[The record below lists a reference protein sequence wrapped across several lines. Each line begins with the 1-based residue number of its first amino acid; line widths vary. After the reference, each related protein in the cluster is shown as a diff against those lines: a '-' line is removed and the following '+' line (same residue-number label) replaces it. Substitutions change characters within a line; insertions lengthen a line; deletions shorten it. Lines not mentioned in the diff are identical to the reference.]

1 MDCCSYSQTLC
12 FPSPILATTT
22 LLFLTLSSIL
32 ILLQR
37 RRRRE
42 SNTSAGA
49 SPPPPPGPTKLPIIG
64 NLHQLAGSSLPHYR
78 LRDLSTQYGSVM
90 GLQLGQV
97 PYVVISSAESAKQ
110 VMKAHDAV
118 LAQRPA
124 ILSAGIIS
132 YDFSGIGF
140 APHGAYWRQMRKI
153 SVQEL
158 FSARRVGS
166 FRSVREEESESAN
179 AVDRIHAAAGRV
191 LNFSKLAC
199 SVTNGIVAR
208 VTFGKKYSG
217 QEEFIPLI
225 EEITKVVGGFNVAD
239 LFPALKFLP
248 AATGMRRNLLKLRNE
263 ASRLLEAII
272 DDHRSCRGSR
282 TGGGGDEVDDLVDVL
297 LKLQANG
304 ELDFPLTD
312 DNIKAVIMD
321 IFTAGS
327 DTSST
332 TMNWAMSEMI
342 KNPRTLR
349 EAQAEVRRV
358 FGPKGDVDESLLH
371 ELHYLKLVTKE
382 ALRLHTPAPLLVPR
396 ESMEDCEIG
405 GFHVKAK
412 SNVIVNAWA
421 ISRDPKYWND
431 PEEFRPERFIDS
443 SVDFKGS
450 NFEFLPFGAGRRMCP
465 GLVMGM
471 ANVDL
476 PLAKFLYHFDWKL
489 AAGMKYE
496 DLDMDESF
504 GGTSTRKNNLMLIP
518 IPYHHDNHALK

>member
-166 FRSVREEESESAN
+166 FRSVREEEESAN

-272 DDHRSCRGSR
+272 DDHRSCRG
-282 TGGGGDEVDDLVDVL
+282 
-297 LKLQANG
+297 ANG

-412 SNVIVNAWA
+412 
-421 ISRDPKYWND
+421 K
-431 PEEFRPERFIDS
+431 RFIDS

>member
-110 VMKAHDAV
+110 V
-118 LAQRPA
+118 
-124 ILSAGIIS
+124 I
-132 YDFSGIGF
+132 F

-166 FRSVREEESESAN
+166 FRSVREEESAN